1 MAVVK
6 LITYNKTIQKAPFN
20 ICSWRDV
27 FLKATVNRIFTTI
40 KYCHPFQVKTKECK
54 SLLTL

>member
-20 ICSWRDV
+20 ICSWRDI

-40 KYCHPFQVKTKECK
+40 KYCHPFKLKLK
-54 SLLTL
+54 NANHY